1 MMMTMMILF
10 AMIVKTEIAV
20 DQLVVGYL
28 PPKTCF
34 EQVGPWANWTQHH
47 HHYYF
52 TLELHPLLSHPPFA
66 ASPVS

>member
-20 DQLVVGYL
+20 DQLAVGYL
-28 PPKTCF
+28 HPKTCF
-34 EQVGPWANWTQHH
+34 EQVGPWANWT

-52 TLELHPLLSHPPFA
+52 TLELHLLLSSPTTPLLQ
-66 ASPVS
+66 VL